1 MQPNMSL
8 HTRHHLVMFLYKV
21 FICDSLHKENN
32 RERTFVTDAVCLGG
46 KELDESAF
54 FEERLK
60 SAMTGATTLAMAPET
75 VKVCII
81 N

>member
-60 SAMTGATTLAMAPET
+60 SAMSGARTPVTAPMLLTET
-75 VKVCII
+75 VKV
-81 N
+81 